1 MPRRIVATA
10 LALLVLVGAGCAGV
24 KSSDA
29 VPPDPSPPP
38 GLRLRLTPARAQAGG
53 LVTLRIE
60 GEAAGATSTG
70 VTADFQRWDG
80 RSWRTEFLLDAWGSG
95 ASRPSAVPAGEQ
107 HFVVG
112 IAQVGTQPLPLKV
125 PPVEPGEY
133 RIVKELTQERPVVRE
148 RVVLYGRLRVVHQGG
163 RLIPCIQPR
172 I

>member
-1 MPRRIVATA
+1 MPRRIAATA
-10 LALLVLVGAGCAGV
+10 LALLVLAGAGCAGV
-24 KSSDA
+24 RSPDA

-53 LVTLRIE
+53 LVMLRVE

-70 VTADFQRWDG
+70 VSAKFQRWDG

-95 ASRPSAVPAGEQ
+95 ADGSSAIPLGEQ

-112 IAQVGTQPLPLKV
+112 IAQVGTQPLPLRV

-133 RIVKELTQERPVVRE
+133 RIVKEVAQERPVVRD
-148 RVVLYGRLRVVHQGG
+148 RVVLYGRLRVVQ
-163 RLIPCIQPR
+163 
-172 I
+172 